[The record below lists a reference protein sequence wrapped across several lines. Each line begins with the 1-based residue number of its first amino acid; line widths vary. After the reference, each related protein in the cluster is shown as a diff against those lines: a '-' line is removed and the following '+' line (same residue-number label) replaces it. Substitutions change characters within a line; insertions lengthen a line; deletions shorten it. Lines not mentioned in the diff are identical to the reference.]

1 MRRYE
6 SRYRFAGRYL
16 ASVLPPEAVIVA
28 VQESGSARY
37 YTGRPVV
44 RWDWLDDLDAAIAAL
59 RAMGRH
65 PVLLIEDWERPD
77 LLKKHVRSINAQLDW
92 RPRAEFG
99 DETRVF
105 LYDPLDRTD
114 PPRWQRDRVH

>member
-1 MRRYE
+1 MSRYE
-6 SRYRFAGRYL
+6 SRYRIVGRYL
-16 ASVLPPEAVIVA
+16 ASALPPEAVVVT

-37 YTGRPVV
+37 YTGRPII
-44 RWDWLDDLDAAIAAL
+44 RWDWLDDLDAAIAEL
-59 RAMGRH
+59 HAMGRH

-77 LLKKHVRSINAQLDW
+77 VMKKHVQSINAQLEW

-99 DETRVF
+99 EDTRVF

-114 PPRWQRDRVH
+114 PPRWQTDRVH